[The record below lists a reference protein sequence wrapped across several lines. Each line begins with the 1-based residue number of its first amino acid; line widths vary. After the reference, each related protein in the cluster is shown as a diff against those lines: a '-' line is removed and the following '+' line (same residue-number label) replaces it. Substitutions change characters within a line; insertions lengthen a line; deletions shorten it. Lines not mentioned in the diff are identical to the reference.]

1 MICRYFVYLYS
12 YKKRY
17 FLIIYINYLKIEK
30 MIMTYIYICN
40 KMYIITLKYKIL
52 KFIYVNFVYSNMI
65 KDCFAEENMNFI
77 LEKLI
82 II

>member
-1 MICRYFVYLYS
+1 
-12 YKKRY
+12 
-17 FLIIYINYLKIEK
+17 
-30 MIMTYIYICN
+30 
-40 KMYIITLKYKIL
+40 MYIITLKYKIL
-52 KFIYVNFVYSNMI
+52 KFIYVNFAKYSNMI

>member
-1 MICRYFVYLYS
+1 
-12 YKKRY
+12 
-17 FLIIYINYLKIEK
+17 
-30 MIMTYIYICN
+30 
-40 KMYIITLKYKIL
+40 MYIITLKYKIL